1 MNNLK
6 INFIIKIYLWK
17 VLPMY
22 NGITGV
28 EITDMTAKVDPNS
41 GNITEYHTAVKIAF
55 GVKH

>member
-6 INFIIKIYLWK
+6 INFIKIYLWK

-28 EITDMTAKVDPNS
+28 KITDMTAKVDPNT
-41 GNITEYHTAVKIAF
+41 GNIPNTMQLSK
-55 GVKH
+55 

>member
-28 EITDMTAKVDPNS
+28 EITDMTAKGDSNT
-41 GNITEYHTAVKIAF
+41 GNITKYHAAVKIAF
-55 GVKH
+55 GVEH